1 MSDLRESI
9 IAEILQGV
17 EQMQP
22 QPDDIFID
30 DLAKKGMSRSTAK
43 RVLEKLVDDGRCIK
57 VAVKRD
63 GKPYNAYRPV
73 EEKKEGE

>member
-9 IAEILQGV
+9 IAEIMQGI
-17 EQMQP
+17 EEMRP
-22 QPDDIFID
+22 QPNDIFID
-30 DLAKKGMSRSTAK
+30 DLAVKGMSRSTAK
-43 RVLEKLVDDGRCIK
+43 RMLEKLVENGRCIK

-73 EEKKEGE
+73 EEKSEI